1 MSQNIPV
8 VYENKDFLAVN
19 KPAGILM
26 HKTAAKENEETLA
39 DWLTANHPEVK
50 TVGDDPKT
58 RPGIVHRLDK
68 DTSGVVIIAKNQKA
82 FEYLKNLFQNH
93 EVRKTYLAL
102 IYGDIDP
109 KKGVIEKP
117 IGLKPGTTKR
127 TVHGG
132 KMVKE
137 ATTEYRVLKDYD
149 GFSLVEASPKTGRT
163 HQIRVHFASIN
174 HPIVGDPLYGGKRVK
189 QNSLGLN
196 RQFLH
201 ASSIEFTGPDKTRF
215 KLEAKLPDDL
225 TKALKSI

>member
-1 MSQNIPV
+1 MIQAIPV
-8 VYENKDFLAVN
+8 IYEDRNLLVVD

-26 HKTAAKENEETLA
+26 HKTSVKEGEETLA

-68 DTSGVVIIAKNQKA
+68 ETSGVVVIAKDQQT
-82 FEYLKNLFQNH
+82 FEYLKSLFQNH
-93 EVRKTYLAL
+93 GVRKTYLAL
-102 IYGDIDP
+102 VYGAVEPREGI
-109 KKGVIEKP
+109 IEKP
-117 IGLKPGTTKR
+117 IGLKSGTVRR

-137 ATTEYRVLKDYD
+137 AATEYKVLKDYD
-149 GFSLVEASPKTGRT
+149 GFSLVEARPKTGRT

-174 HPIVGDPLYGGKRVK
+174 HPVVGDALYGGKK
-189 QNSLGLN
+189 AKANSLGLN

-201 ASSIEFTGPDKTRF
+201 ASSIEFIGPDKTRF
-215 KLEAKLPDDL
+215 RFESKLPVDL